1 MQDGLG
7 SEQAGMALV
16 EDSYEILPGRPR
28 AGQNCGAPPGLI
40 LLCDHAGNAFPPG
53 YGTLGLPPA
62 ELERHI
68 AYDIG
73 AAGIVRAMSKQ
84 LGAPAVLSRYSRLL
98 IDPNR
103 GADDPTLIMRLSD
116 GAIVPGNHHIDQ
128 TEWDKRVRL
137 YYEPYHA
144 AVSSLIAH
152 MRRKG
157 VTPVIVSIHS
167 FTQAWK
173 GVARPWHAGILWDR
187 DDRLSSRL
195 IETLRA
201 DPATVVG
208 DNEPYSGQL
217 EGDCLYRHATSHGL
231 AHALIEVR
239 QDLIGTAQGQ
249 QHWAERLSKGLEA
262 IWADP
267 GFAALVKPIP
277 PLRLR
282 HATPHMLEQ
291 NSRQVYQQ
299 RLTSSS

>member
-16 EDSYEILPGRPR
+16 EDSYEILPGRSR
-28 AGQNCGAPPGLI
+28 AGQTCGAMPGLI

-73 AAGIVRAMSKQ
+73 ASGIVRAMSAR

-98 IDPNR
+98 IDLNR

-128 TEWDKRVRL
+128 TEWDKRIRL

-144 AVSSLIAH
+144 AVDSVIA
-152 MRRKG
+152 RTQRQG
-157 VTPVIVSIHS
+157 VTPVIVSVHS
-167 FTQAWK
+167 FTEAWK
-173 GVARPWHAGILWDR
+173 GMARPWHAGILWDR
-187 DDRLSSRL
+187 DDRISARL

-201 DPATVVG
+201 DPSTVVG

-217 EGDCLYRHATSHGL
+217 EGDCLNRHATSQGL
-231 AHALIEVR
+231 AHALVEIR
-239 QDLIGTAQGQ
+239 QDLIGTTQGQ
-249 QHWAERLSKGLEA
+249 QHWAERLSACLES
-262 IWADP
+262 IWAEP
-267 GFAALVKPIP
+267 GFEALVKPIP
-277 PLRLR
+277 PLRL
-282 HATPHMLEQ
+282 ASVTPHMTDQ
-291 NSRQVYQQ
+291 TSRQRQTA
-299 RLTSSS
+299 LATA